1 MNESIARAWLGQLA
15 RAWKT
20 QDADAMAELFTDDA
34 TDQTDPFKPPVRGKE
49 NLRQGFAWWMRDQR
63 DIHITIGQVDVI
75 GNRFYAE
82 IDSSWTVVSSGEK
95 IQERGLLVCD
105 LEENKART
113 MREFWKTHKG

>member
-1 MNESIARAWLGQLA
+1 MNESTAHAWLDQLA

-20 QDADAMAELFTDDA
+20 QDADAMAELFIDDA
-34 TDQTDPFKPPVRGKE
+34 TDQTDPFKPPVHGKE